1 MAEDARWLE
10 RFHGGDRAV
19 LEECYREHFQTVER
33 SVGAVLSGADR
44 DTVVHEVFFRLLTRR
59 EVRAG
64 FAGGSMPAWLGVVA
78 RNLALDHVRRYRRE
92 EVVAP
97 GVAAALAERAADP
110 PLEDD
115 LDARRLIGRFRSD
128 VLPARWRPVFEARFV
143 AQLSQREAAAR
154 LRMHRTTLAYQ
165 EARIRRLLR
174 RFLLRGD
181 PP

>member
-19 LEECYREHFQTVER
+19 MEECYREHYQTVAR
-33 SVGAVLSGADR
+33 GVGAVLAGADR

-59 EVRAG
+59 DVRAG
-64 FAGGSMPAWLGVVA
+64 FQGGSLAAWLGTVA

-97 GVAAALAERAADP
+97 DAAAALAERAGDP
-110 PLEDD
+110 PDDD
-115 LDARRLIGRFRSD
+115 LDARRLIERFRRE
-128 VLPARWRPVFEARFV
+128 VLPARWRPVFEERFV
-143 AQLSQREAAAR
+143 AQRSQRDAAAH
-154 LRMHRTTLAYQ
+154 LRMRRTTLAYQ

-174 RFLLRGD
+174 RFLLSGD